1 LTRGDEIGH
10 RSSSVSAE
18 GKDPN
23 KKHRHDVGAVDH
35 GPVQM
40 ESTTRTIQV
49 MLGAA
54 IALSAALVVY
64 AFLGAG
70 FGVWVW

>member
-1 LTRGDEIGH
+1 MTPAARIRHG
-10 RSSSVSAE
+10 SASVSAE

-23 KKHRHDVGAVDH
+23 KKHRHDVGDVDH
-35 GPVQM
+35 GPVRH
-40 ESTTRTIQV
+40 EGTTRTIQV
-49 MLGAA
+49 LLGTT
-54 IALSAALVVY
+54 IALSAALAVY